1 MSKHTS
7 LTLYFWVAKLIGF
20 GLLFVR
26 WLLDGGQVA
35 GFFLL
40 LFLTVMLLLR
50 WRMPKLW
57 PSIIIDGILLLSFE
71 EYLVFSFI
79 LLSELF
85 YRQGQAQLKYM
96 LQKRDAEAAKY
107 YEMESLQQNLS
118 EALTQVERMTAIA
131 ERTRIARDIHDNAG
145 HEIVAAY
152 ISFQTLKPMF
162 EGVDPEI
169 LELYDEALERL
180 DKGADKIREAVHNF
194 SAVRALGAPNLEE
207 ICQKF
212 QGAEVSFQVY
222 GNSETVPM
230 YVWNTLESCLNEG
243 LHNVVRHARA
253 TYVKVDI
260 DVTAKLVRMCIEN
273 DGSLEIK
280 SRPLGSGLRNL
291 RHRVSAVGGSLAAKS
306 GEVFRL
312 ICVIPLKEEEN
323 EVIIGG

>member
-7 LTLYFWVAKLIGF
+7 STFYFWIAKLIGF

-35 GFFLL
+35 GFFLFLFLVVLL
-40 LFLTVMLLLR
+40 LFR

-57 PSIIIDGILLLSFE
+57 ATIVIDGILLLFFA
-71 EYLVFSFI
+71 EYLVLS
-79 LLSELF
+79 LLLVSELF
-85 YRQGQAQLKYM
+85 YRQGQSERQYM

-107 YEMESLQQNLS
+107 YEMESLQQNLA
-118 EALTQVERMTAIA
+118 EALGQVERMTAIA

-152 ISFQTLKPMF
+152 ISFQTLKPMLD
-162 EGVDPEI
+162 GVDSDI
-169 LELYDEALERL
+169 LELYDEALVRL

-207 ICQKF
+207 ICRKF

-243 LHNVVRHARA
+243 LHNIVRHAKA

-273 DGSLEIK
+273 DGSIERK

-291 RHRVSAVGGSLAAKS
+291 RHRVSAVGGSLAAKN

-312 ICVIPLKEEEN
+312 ICVIPLKEEEH
-323 EVIIGG
+323 ETVIGG